1 MYYLNKASNGFQSYN
16 LLKSLNEG
24 IKNEIMNQLITM
36 RWNKIYEL
44 NILQYIWRWYYVNM
58 KYLTIINKDSVVLRY
73 LFKFIKNQL
82 KWCLF
87 YI

>member
-1 MYYLNKASNGFQSYN
+1 MN
-16 LLKSLNEG
+16 
-24 IKNEIMNQLITM
+24 NEIMNQLITM

-44 NILQYIWRWYYVNM
+44 NVWRYIWRWYYVNM
-58 KYLTIINKDSVVLRY
+58 KYLTIINKDSVVLMY
-73 LFKFIKNQL
+73 IFKFIKNQL